1 MTGPSGLT
9 PISLNG
15 SITPIAPAGGDG
27 YQAGACNIG
36 PWEIRRRRAFSVA
49 SFAVAAVLL
58 VLLVVADAPQ
68 VARLLVFLPLWG
80 GMFSWLQAR
89 RRFCA
94 GYAVGRVSN
103 FGDGVASTKAV
114 TDAAAHREDLK
125 AVARMT
131 RDSFLLA
138 LIPAAI
144 VVLLP
149 L

>member
-1 MTGPSGLT
+1 MSGLT
-9 PISLNG
+9 GSMPIIP
-15 SITPIAPAGGDG
+15 ITPIIPIEGGG
-27 YQAGACNIG
+27 YVAGACNIG
-36 PWEIRRRRAFSVA
+36 PWEIRRRRT
-49 SFAVAAVLL
+49 FAVVALVAAAAMLALL
-58 VLLVVADAPQ
+58 VAMDAPQ
-68 VARLLVFLPLWG
+68 ATRLLVFLPLWG

-94 GYAVGRVSN
+94 GYAVGRISN
-103 FGDGVASTKAV
+103 FGDGTASLQAV

-125 AVARMT
+125 AVARMA

-138 LIPAAI
+138 LVPTAV